1 MLQANQRIK
10 INNGDGGAVVGR
22 VEEVRPVG
30 ELSGEVREAL
40 AAWGVS
46 RIAAITYHSSPA
58 AQHMVTAVEIEGAWF
73 DLDHKPL
80 HIEVVGLH
88 ECAAGLPS

>member
-1 MLQANQRIK
+1 MLQTNQRVI
-10 INNGDGGAVVGR
+10 ISNAAGDDVFGR
-22 VEEVRPVG
+22 VEEVRPVA
-30 ELSGEVREAL
+30 EVSASVREAL

-88 ECAAGLPS
+88 ECASGLPS